1 MYLLLIALYLYIE
14 TENVD
19 VESVA
24 EPTITAAVQLP
35 TGAEV
40 PHDKPAAKCDNA
52 AKRGRG
58 RPSGPRIDP
67 RKSQEHAVD
76 ILRNILFSNEL
87 RNEQSSTKQTKRK
100 AQANGGDAA
109 AKKRKQPVEDKQ
121 REQSAVEFAGFAES
135 LLNNSEPSDEY
146 LSNMVISSGSAEPS
160 A

>member
-1 MYLLLIALYLYIE
+1 MYIE

-58 RPSGPRIDP
+58 RPSGPRPDP

-76 ILRNILFSNEL
+76 FLRTLLFNNPDYEQ
-87 RNEQSSTKQTKRK
+87 RNEQSSSTKQTKRK

-121 REQSAVEFAGFAES
+121 REQSAVEFAVFAES